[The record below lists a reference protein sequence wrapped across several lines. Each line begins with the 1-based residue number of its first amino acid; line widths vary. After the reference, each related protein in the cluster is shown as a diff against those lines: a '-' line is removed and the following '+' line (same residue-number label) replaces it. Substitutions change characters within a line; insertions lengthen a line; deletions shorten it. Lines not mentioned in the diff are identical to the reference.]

1 LPPHRCQ
8 ETDFS
13 LPENSLPIT
22 QIAQLLG
29 VSETELRALM
39 NQRDVSHGDAT
50 LVGLTVAEAARR
62 IGIGRTKLYE
72 YVSSGEISSVKI
84 GRLRRIPAEA
94 LNDFLARRP
103 DSADYTTAA

>member
-1 LPPHRCQ
+1 M
-8 ETDFS
+8 
-13 LPENSLPIT
+13 PENDLPVA

-29 VSETELRALM
+29 VSETALRALVS
-39 NQRDVSHGDAT
+39 QRDTNYGDAT

-72 YVSSGEISSVKI
+72 YVTSGEMPSVKI

-94 LNDFLARRP
+94 VNDFLARRP
-103 DSADYTTAA
+103 DAADYTTAA

>member
-1 LPPHRCQ
+1 M
-8 ETDFS
+8 
-13 LPENSLPIT
+13 PENALPIA

-39 NQRDVSHGDAT
+39 NQRDVSRGDAT
-50 LVGLTVAEAARR
+50 LVGLTVVEAARR

>member
-1 LPPHRCQ
+1 M
-8 ETDFS
+8 
-13 LPENSLPIT
+13 PENALPIT

-39 NQRDVSHGDAT
+39 NQGNASHGDAT

>member
-1 LPPHRCQ
+1 
-8 ETDFS
+8 
-13 LPENSLPIT
+13 LPENALPIA

-39 NQRDVSHGDAT
+39 DQRDVSRGDAT

-103 DSADYTTAA
+103 DSVDYTTAA

>member
-1 LPPHRCQ
+1 M
-8 ETDFS
+8 
-13 LPENSLPIT
+13 PENDLPVA

-29 VSETELRALM
+29 VSETALRALVS
-39 NQRDVSHGDAT
+39 QRDTSHGDST

-72 YVSSGEISSVKI
+72 YVTSGEMPSVKI

-94 LNDFLARRP
+94 VNDFLARRP
-103 DSADYTTAA
+103 KAADYTTAA

>member
-1 LPPHRCQ
+1 
-8 ETDFS
+8 
-13 LPENSLPIT
+13 LPENDLPVA

-29 VSETELRALM
+29 ISETALRALVS
-39 NQRDVSHGDAT
+39 QRDTTYGDTT

-72 YVSSGEISSVKI
+72 YVTSGEMPSVKI

-94 LNDFLARRP
+94 VNDFLARRP
-103 DSADYTTAA
+103 DAADYTTAA